1 MKNIVGLV
9 MSSILIFSSCNT
21 NTDTTTKDES
31 CCASNKDAMELVMN
45 IPIKVKPEF
54 IAKYK
59 EAFEKC
65 QAGTLKEE
73 ACLDYVL
80 FQSYTD
86 STEFHLYER
95 WTNKPG
101 HSYHMETEHFKTYKE
116 ESNGFFDTPKTKT
129 IVVYVCPCVN

>member
-1 MKNIVGLV
+1 MKNILGLV
-9 MSSILIFSSCNT
+9 VSSLLIFSSCNT
-21 NTDTTTKDES
+21 STSDTASES
-31 CCASNKDAMELVMN
+31 CCASKKDAMELTMN

-54 IAKYK
+54 VSKYK
-59 EAFEKC
+59 AVFEKC
-65 QAGTLKEE
+65 QAGTLQEE

-86 STEFHLYER
+86 STEFHLFER

-101 HSYHMETEHFKTYKE
+101 HLYHMQTEHFKVYKE

-129 IVVYVCPCVN
+129 IEVYACPCVN